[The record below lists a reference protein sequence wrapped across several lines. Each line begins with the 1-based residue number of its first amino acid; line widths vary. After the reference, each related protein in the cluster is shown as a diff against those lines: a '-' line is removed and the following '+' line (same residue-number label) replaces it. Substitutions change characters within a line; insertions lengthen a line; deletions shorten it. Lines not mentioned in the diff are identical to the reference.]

1 MKFPQGTS
9 EGSVINPQ
17 EDGLFKHLMTFCG
30 AIEVQTG
37 PGQGAIVTDN
47 GRLVAAY
54 YEDETGLLRGQDALD
69 RIARE
74 TEQFISPNSTFNLK
88 QYTRDEMNEAISVA
102 AKENLLIKESTS
114 TDFPST
120 GCPEK
125 SPRLINEESIKKISG
140 QPGVIAVS
148 VFYEGFPVQSTGT
161 ADFEHVAVLAEDLMR
176 AGTRIAGEMEIGTPD
191 QLILETA
198 GNKLIIAPCG
208 DLFLCVFTTADAHL
222 GLIRVLIRK
231 IQSEIV
237 G

>member
-9 EGSVINPQ
+9 EGSIINPQ
-17 EDGLFKHLMTFCG
+17 EDGLFKHLLTFCG
-30 AIEVQTG
+30 AIEVRIG
-37 PGQGAIVTDN
+37 SGQGAIVTDN

-54 YEDETGLLRGQDALD
+54 YEDETGFLRGQDALD
-69 RIARE
+69 RITRE
-74 TEQFISPNSTFNLK
+74 TEQSISQDSAFTLK
-88 QYTRDEMNEAISVA
+88 LYTRDEMDEAVRIGTQ
-102 AKENLLIKESTS
+102 EIMLIDESAS
-114 TDFPST
+114 TAPTLT

-125 SPRLINEESIKKISG
+125 SPRLINEESIKKLSA

-148 VFYEGFPVQSTGT
+148 VFFEGFPVQSTGN

-208 DLFLCVFTTADAHL
+208 DLFLCVFTAADTHL
-222 GLIRVLIRK
+222 GLIRVLIKK
-231 IQSEIV
+231 IQSETD